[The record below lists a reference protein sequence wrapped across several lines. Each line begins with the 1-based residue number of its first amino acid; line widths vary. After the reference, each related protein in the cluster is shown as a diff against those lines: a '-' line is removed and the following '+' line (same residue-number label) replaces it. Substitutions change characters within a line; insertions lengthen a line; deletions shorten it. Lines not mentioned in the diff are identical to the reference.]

1 MRGPAERRTM
11 RKIFCDACGKEVKEN
26 KLYVVKVMPYGMYVG
41 GIGDKSDILVKEVC
55 PSCADLIV
63 QEKET
68 KVCERAGQDF
78 WDTHDPSGG
87 DLPAEDQARQ
97 QEENDKEKKK
107 GTPRRTVDYG
117 KLLALRNAGWSLKK
131 IAEEVHMT
139 ELGVSLAIRKA
150 KEEKSKNEGG
160 NL

>member
-1 MRGPAERRTM
+1 MQITKCDRCGAEIEKTKSKFRVQIEDKM
-11 RKIFCDACGKEVKEN
+11 CLAEDEVIEDLCDHCRNE
-26 KLYVVKVMPYGMYVG
+26 LCRFLSM
-41 GIGDKSDILVKEVC
+41 
-55 PSCADLIV
+55 ADYY
-63 QEKET
+63 
-68 KVCERAGQDF
+68 

-97 QEENDKEKKK
+97 QEKNDKEKKK

-139 ELGVSLAIRKA
+139 ESGVSLAIRKA
-150 KEEKSKNEGG
+150 KEEKLKNEGG